1 MKRYKIFNKLLV
13 MLFVIAGLYG
23 CTTSEEKTAG
33 SVQYVYHPAETKPQI
48 IVYSKYVPV
57 NLSEKQVYNINASV
71 IPQEEE
77 SAELTYTSSD
87 TSIASVTEDGSVSVN
102 KAGIAVINIA
112 LEDNSSISN
121 QVIINAY
128 EKSAAAETDVPAMA
142 VAVDKTYLQ
151 IDKGSGLAIFPSV
164 RPGNAAN
171 KELGYLT
178 TNASVANI
186 DEKGL
191 IQGISE
197 GNAGIIIYSKSNP
210 EKYAFISVDVTGE
223 ASSNVSNDFTAPAGV
238 APIDLN
244 ADPMS
249 LIAKYKILSYS
260 INGGELSAADAASN
274 LRVNVDLGQLSA
286 GIVKILMYV
295 NLNGKEVR
303 LIQEK
308 NINDYGSIPDI
319 FTSLGA
325 KITGDYTME
334 FTLDPVNYTEFARQG
349 MVNKGETLVLNIGKM
364 EALTPAN
371 GLGDD
376 IEFDMA
382 TVPVEGENTD
392 SVISNDFTAPAGV
405 APIDLNADPLSL
417 IAKYKVLSYSINGGE
432 LLAADAASNLR
443 VNVDLAQLSTGIVK
457 ILMYVNLNGKEVRLI
472 QEENIN
478 EYGSIPEIF
487 TSLGANITGDYTM
500 EFTLDP
506 VNYTEFAKQG
516 MVNPGETLV
525 LNIGKIEALT
535 PANGLGDDVEFDM
548 STVPVEEGNGTIIDT
563 PAQDNS
569 TVSSDNNT
577 VTDDTVTDDN
587 TNSEENIE
595 TVIQVESI
603 ILDVTEISPIKLN
616 DTVQINATV
625 YPANAEDKT
634 ITWSSSTPVV
644 ATVDNNG
651 FVTIHK
657 NGKAVITATA
667 SNGVKAEMNVVPA
680 ETIDSYTLDSDKIE
694 LTMNVDAEAYLTYKV
709 YPEILNGATLG
720 AEYVSNDT
728 NIVNI
733 DNTGKV
739 TAVGVGET
747 YVKVT
752 INNISK
758 ECYVVVNPEPENVTP
773 VSEILLPNG
782 TEGKYELSKGQFTL
796 VTQVMPENAYNKRL
810 KYQSSNTQV
819 ADVNAAGVVTLKS
832 VGETNITI
840 TSSSNSEIKTVY
852 KVTVETLPSSI
863 VYERFDYG
871 VAVGTTAKIMPIF
884 EGNPSNINAV
894 YTIDNTAVASVNEKT
909 GAVTGISSGSA
920 TLTATTKNGKK
931 ATTVI
936 TVYTPIVKGD
946 VRSLQGTYQIV
957 DFNQAN
963 DYLKVGTNAYGG
975 VERMIGEMTIEVN
988 GNNVRIKSKIQMD
1001 SSFMNGNNN
1010 IPNIGGAKEMAA
1022 QGQFQY
1028 TEYTETAYNADGF
1041 GSAGK
1046 TSAKVTHDGDMLKLY
1061 QQWEEGMFGIT
1072 ATVQVNTWIKKKS
1085 DTIKDLKSGYFHWGT
1100 NGINGDTRA
1109 NAVAHHPDIK
1119 VPEIE
1124 PYYTYGLITK

>member
-1 MKRYKIFNKLLV
+1 MKRYKIFNKLLL
-13 MLFVIAGLYG
+13 MLFVIAGIYG
-23 CTTSEEKTAG
+23 CTTSDNPTG
-33 SVQYVYHPAETKPQI
+33 GGVQYVYHPAETKPQI
-48 IVYSKYVPV
+48 VVYSKYVPV
-57 NLSEKQVYNINASV
+57 NLSEKQIYNINASI

-77 SAELTYTSSD
+77 SAALTYTSSD

-102 KAGIAVINIA
+102 KAGVAVINIA

-128 EKSAAAETDVPAMA
+128 EKSAAAETDVPVMA
-142 VAVDKTYLQ
+142 VAVDKTYLK
-151 IDKGSGLAIFPSV
+151 IDKGSGLAVFPSV
-164 RPGNAAN
+164 RSGNASN
-171 KELGYLT
+171 KELAYLS
-178 TNASVANI
+178 TNPYVADIN
-186 DEKGL
+186 EGL
-191 IQGISE
+191 IQAHNE
-197 GNAGIIIYSKSNP
+197 GSAGIIIYSKSNP
-210 EKYAFISVDVTGE
+210 EKYAFINVDVVAENTGS
-223 ASSNVSNDFTAPAGV
+223 AGGGDFTAPEGT

-244 ADPMS
+244 KDPMS
-249 LIAKYKILSYS
+249 LIAKYKILNFS
-260 INGGELSAADAASN
+260 INGQSAETADEASN
-274 LRVNVDLGQLSA
+274 LRVNVNLDELGA

-303 LIQEK
+303 LIQKK
-308 NINDYGSIPDI
+308 NIGDYGSIPDI

-349 MVNKGETLVLNIGKM
+349 MVNKGDTLVLNIGKM
-364 EALTPAN
+364 ESLKPAG
-371 GLGDD
+371 GLGSD
-376 IEFDMA
+376 IVFDES

-392 SVISNDFTAPAGV
+392 D
-405 APIDLNADPLSL
+405 
-417 IAKYKVLSYSINGGE
+417 
-432 LLAADAASNLR
+432 
-443 VNVDLAQLSTGIVK
+443 
-457 ILMYVNLNGKEVRLI
+457 
-472 QEENIN
+472 
-478 EYGSIPEIF
+478 GSIE
-487 TSLGANITGDYTM
+487 T
-500 EFTLDP
+500 
-506 VNYTEFAKQG
+506 
-516 MVNPGETLV
+516 PG
-525 LNIGKIEALT
+525 
-535 PANGLGDDVEFDM
+535 
-548 STVPVEEGNGTIIDT
+548 
-563 PAQDNS
+563 DNS
-569 TVSSDNNT
+569 TVTPENPEDNKP
-577 VTDDTVTDDN
+577 
-587 TNSEENIE
+587 EE
-595 TVIQVESI
+595 IQVKSI
-603 ILDVTEISPIKLN
+603 KFDITEFSPVAVNETI
-616 DTVQINATV
+616 QINAEI
-625 YPANAEDKT
+625 YPNNVADKT
-634 ITWSSSTPVV
+634 LTWKSSNPSV
-644 ATVDNNG
+644 ATVNKNGLVTVHNNG
-651 FVTIHK
+651 A
-657 NGKAVITATA
+657 AVISATS
-667 SNGVKAEMNVVPA
+667 SNRVKAEMKIMPA
-680 ETIDSYTLDSDKIE
+680 TAKDISSLNISTEKIE
-694 LTMNVDAEAYLTYKV
+694 LTVKVDAEAYIPYEV
-709 YPEILNGATLG
+709 YPEILNGEDLA
-720 AEYVSNDT
+720 AEYYSDNND
-728 NIVNI
+728 IVTV
-733 DNTGKV
+733 DNTGKI

-747 YVKVT
+747 FVRVT
-752 INNISK
+752 VNNISK
-758 ECYVVVNPEPENVTP
+758 ECYIIVHPEPENVTP
-773 VSEILLPNG
+773 VEEIVLPNG
-782 TEGKYELSKGQFTL
+782 SEGIYELSVGSFIL
-796 VTQVMPENAYNKRL
+796 EPQVLPEDAFNKRL
-810 KYQSSNTQV
+810 KYQSSNPKV